1 MDKYL
6 QVDPDFNHLI
16 ESLVQSYETFKVFY
30 FDEQSQV
37 MDQRGSSMAVHKDPA
52 EGEFLVIG
60 ENDPVRLERIIT
72 INGKIGPAYEQYDA
86 YANACFSCQAGYD
99 E

>member
-6 QVDPDFNHLI
+6 QVDPDFNQLI
-16 ESLVQSYETFKVFY
+16 ESLVQSDETFKVFY

-37 MDQRGSSMAVHKDPA
+37 MDARGSSMAVHKHPD
-52 EGEFLVIG
+52 GEFLVIG
-60 ENDPVRLERIIT
+60 QNDHVRLDRIIT